1 MPHPNTR
8 SKCYVKAVFTGLVA
22 GAGKLLARERRGPG
36 YRLVI
41 GTDGMAGFDAL
52 ELGESIAVS
61 GACLTVVAHSANSFD
76 AEVSI
81 ETAEKTT
88 LGRVKLGGELN
99 LERSLRVGD
108 RLGGHMVSGH
118 VDAVAKVA
126 SIETQG
132 DAWLVRI
139 AFAEDL
145 RRYLAAK
152 GSVTLDGV
160 SLTVNEVSGLELSV
174 MLIPHTR
181 QVTTLKHWRAGAEL
195 NLEVD
200 LVARY
205 LVSYFEATA
214 QNPASG
220 DDGRFALALERA
232 GYK

>member
-1 MPHPNTR
+1 
-8 SKCYVKAVFTGLVA
+8 VFTGLVA
-22 GAGKLLARERRGPG
+22 GTGKLRARERRGPG

-41 GTDGMAGFDAL
+41 GTTGLAGFDAL

-61 GACLTVVAHSANSFD
+61 GACLTVVASSADSFAAD
-76 AEVSI
+76 VTI

-88 LGRVKLGGELN
+88 LGALPLASDVN

-108 RLGGHMVSGH
+108 RLGGHWVSGH
-118 VDAVAKVA
+118 IDGVARVV
-126 SIETQG
+126 EVLERG
-132 DAWLVRI
+132 DGWLVSI
-139 AFAEDL
+139 AFGDEH
-145 RRYLAAK
+145 RRFLAQK
-152 GSVTLDGV
+152 GSVALDGV
-160 SLTVNEVSGLELSV
+160 SLTVNAVEGSTLSV

-181 QVTTLKHWRAGAEL
+181 EITSLKHLKAGSLL

-214 QNPASG
+214 HSPAGGGEAS
-220 DDGRFALALERA
+220 FALALERA